1 MAMNV
6 GFKLGTQNNLNG
18 LTSYEAGSFYLTN
31 DSNRL
36 YFAQTTDKLV
46 DLNQYVRTVNNVQAL
61 PTTTSLPSLQAGDF
75 YYALAENVFC
85 IRNNTNTGWQQI
97 NPDTYLAASTAAIT
111 VGSITDGVSVTT
123 TVKDTADNTV
133 TGNFSIVG
141 GTDITVTPDTTNRKI
156 TIASTAHDTTYT
168 LKTNLNDA
176 GATVVLDN
184 NDSED
189 GDSNI
194 TIESAATDLLRVTSD
209 ANGKVTLT
217 PTDQYV
223 DSVTNKFDTNGSFTT
238 TVKDGKGEHTSPAIT
253 PTIEYGNSSTKTST
267 TFKSGTATL
276 DVYTV
281 NEANNKIA
289 DEIAKNLRTAD
300 AMYFAG
306 TVGTGGS
313 ITTLPGITT
322 VSNGTT
328 YKVVSDLTGTVSAK
342 TGDIVIASG
351 TEDATTGKITTG
363 EWLVVPAGDDQFL
376 IGEATTST
384 VLIKDRLVDEQ
395 IAAITL
401 QDVEGNP
408 VEVSGEVDNN
418 KAHTTFTIKHDDTN
432 TVGSV
437 GNTNPTD
444 ITQSAQS
451 TAEFTAIT
459 KLVVDEYGHV
469 SEAKANKI
477 TVTDTHNSLTS
488 NYLTATGGSAEDG
501 IGGTVTVT
509 SSVSTVDDGTK
520 AGTMSMASETL
531 HISGSSTNNKGAINI
546 DLIWGSF

>member
-6 GFKLGTQNNLNG
+6 GFKLGTQAKLNE

-36 YFAQTTDKLV
+36 YFAQTTEKLV
-46 DLNQYVRTVNNVQAL
+46 DLNQYVRTVKNVQAL
-61 PTTTSLPSLQAGDF
+61 PTTTTLPSLQAGDF

-97 NPDTYLAASTAAIT
+97 NPDTYLAANTAAIT
-111 VGSITDGVSVTT
+111 VGNVTNGASVTT

-141 GTDITVTPDTTNRKI
+141 GTDITVTPDSTNRKI

-168 LKTNLNDA
+168 LKTNTNNA
-176 GATVVLDN
+176 GATVKLDA
-184 NDSED
+184 NDAAD
-189 GDSNI
+189 QDSSI
-194 TIESAATDLLRVTSD
+194 TIESAATDLLTVTSD

-223 DSVTNKFDTNGSFTT
+223 DSVTNKFDANGGFTT
-238 TVKDGKGEHTSPAIT
+238 TVKDGEGEHTSSAIT
-253 PTIEYGNSSTKTST
+253 PIVKYGNTEVDAK
-267 TFKSGTATL
+267 FINGTANL
-276 DVYTV
+276 DVYTI
-281 NEANNKIA
+281 NETNNKIA
-289 DEIAKNLRTAD
+289 NEIAKNLRTAD

-313 ITTLPGITT
+313 ITALPGITT

-328 YKVVSDLTGTVSAK
+328 YKVVSNLTGTVSAK

-351 TEDATTGKITTG
+351 TEDTTTGKITSG

-376 IGEATTST
+376 IGEATAST
-384 VLIKDRLVDEQ
+384 VLIKDRLADEQ

-401 QDVEGNP
+401 QDVTDNP
-408 VEVSGEVDNN
+408 VEVNGVVGAD

-444 ITQSAQS
+444 VTQSAQS

-459 KLVVDEYGHV
+459 KLVVDKYGHV

-488 NYLTATGGSAEDG
+488 NYLTATGGSAENG

-520 AGTMSMASETL
+520 AGTMTMASETL
-531 HISGSSTNNKGAINI
+531 HISGSSTSNKGAINI